1 MQDKLVKVHFLEKII
16 LNLCTFPINYWHTT
30 SQLEVDFVL
39 GDHECA
45 IEVKATDNVQNKHF
59 KGLLA
64 FSEEY
69 NNVKKMIVSN
79 DPFVRKYNDI
89 MIYPWKVFLE
99 KLWSHE
105 II

>member
-1 MQDKLVKVHFLEKII
+1 MCIRDR
-16 LNLCTFPINYWHTT
+16 HTT
-30 SQLEVDFVL
+30 SQLEVDFIL

-59 KGLLA
+59 KGLKS

-69 NNVKKMIVSN
+69 IVKNKIIVSN
-79 DPFVRKYNDI
+79 DPFIRKAEDI
-89 MIYPWKVFLE
+89 IIYPWKVFLD
-99 KLWSHE
+99 KLWVGE